1 MGDNN
6 NYQCG
11 IYEKN
16 NNEGDRKF
24 IKILTK
30 CSEISQL
37 NFKTVF
43 ANQDFSAAISVDN
56 KLYIWGYLNKADYR
70 EVRKPSLVKN
80 NIKSQIVFDKIYIGN
95 KLFAIVNLFENQNY
109 IKKILSLDKIEDNY
123 YDNSNYSFILNEVKI
138 LNENENNY
146 RNIPIKLCI
155 GKNKI
160 YVLCV
165 DENKLLKEIN
175 ENKKSEKGRISMNIK
190 LEKNNKEEIITDLEK
205 IYNSDRFVITS
216 RNNLRSKFWSKI
228 PILH

>member
-1 MGDNN
+1 MEIYIKMMNNNIKWEKISLPNENSKFLQCACGDKHLICLIEDNTGKGKIYAMGDNN

-70 EVRKPSLVKN
+70 EVRKPTLVKN
-80 NIKSQIVFDKIYIGN
+80 NIKSQIVFDKIYIG
-95 KLFAIVNLFENQNY
+95 IV
-109 IKKILSLDKIEDNY
+109 
-123 YDNSNYSFILNEVKI
+123 
-138 LNENENNY
+138 
-146 RNIPIKLCI
+146 
-155 GKNKI
+155 
-160 YVLCV
+160 
-165 DENKLLKEIN
+165 
-175 ENKKSEKGRISMNIK
+175 
-190 LEKNNKEEIITDLEK
+190 
-205 IYNSDRFVITS
+205 TS
-216 RNNLRSKFWSKI
+216 
-228 PILH
+228 P